1 MFNNI
6 TELLGTNTAMVTA
19 VTLAAGTYLL
29 NMVKKVPLSLL
40 NMVIVKL
47 TKSVYITSDNFLIY
61 TMVEDAIYREYE
73 DIFKNHI
80 SGVKNRVRG
89 MDRSIYSIAPGVYT
103 KIDWKTLSIINISK
117 VELNTTNYA
126 AGMNGQAGAQLF
138 KLGLSTYGFGSSTVL
153 DKFRDM
159 IERCNK
165 GLVYD
170 TNKYIRVLEF
180 GNDFDST
187 PIKFAVKKDRNNIYD
202 EGVLNKIDKHIDK
215 FLSNEKL
222 YNKIG
227 DTYKTG
233 IILHG
238 KPGTG
243 KSCIAKYIAG
253 KVNGTVINVGGS
265 YGRKIIPT
273 CDNFV
278 PNNEMIVVL
287 IEEIDKLITRN
298 RSYDEGYV
306 TYGAEDKKEDDINEY
321 VVSSLLQSMDGIT
334 TPNRCI
340 FVATT
345 NHIEKL
351 PEALIRKGRFD
362 LKVEMNGITK
372 QDAINMCN
380 AFGANPDE
388 ILGEP
393 DENGLYNPSEL
404 RNDLLLHSYK

>member
-19 VTLAAGTYLL
+19 VTLAAATYLL

-40 NMVIVKL
+40 NMIIVKL

-187 PIKFAVKKDRNNIYD
+187 PVKFAVKKDRNNIYD

-273 CDNFV
+273 YDNFV

>member
-1 MFNNI
+1 MLNNI

-29 NMVKKVPLSLL
+29 NMIKKVPLSLL
-40 NMVIVKL
+40 NMIIVKL

-61 TMVEDAIYREYE
+61 TMVEDTIYREYE

-80 SGVKNRVRG
+80 SGVKNKVRG

-117 VELNTTNYA
+117 IELSTANYA
-126 AGMNGQAGAQLF
+126 AGMNGQADAQLF
-138 KLGLSTYGFGSSTVL
+138 KLGLSTYGFGSDVIL
-153 DKFRDM
+153 NKFRSM
-159 IERCNK
+159 IEKCNK

-187 PIKFAVKKDRNNIYD
+187 PVKFTVKKDRNNIYD

-215 FLSNEKL
+215 FIENEKL
-222 YNKIG
+222 YNEIG

-233 IILHG
+233 IILYG

-253 KVNGTVINVGGS
+253 KVNGTVVSVSGS
-265 YGRKIIPT
+265 YSRKLIPT
-273 CDNFV
+273 YDNFISS
-278 PNNEMIVVL
+278 NEMVVVL
-287 IEEIDKLITRN
+287 IEEIDKLIAKN
-298 RSYDEGYV
+298 NYYEDPYGSYKNEN
-306 TYGAEDKKEDDINEY
+306 KKEDEINEA
-321 VVSSLLQSMDGIT
+321 VVSGLLQSMDGIT

-351 PEALIRKGRFD
+351 PDALIRKGRFD

-404 RNDLLLHSYK
+404 RNDLLLNSYK

>member
-40 NMVIVKL
+40 NMIIVKL

-80 SGVKNRVRG
+80 SGIKNRVRG

-187 PIKFAVKKDRNNIYD
+187 PVKFAVKKDRNNIYD

-273 CDNFV
+273 YDNFV

-404 RNDLLLHSYK
+404 RNDLLLNSYK

>member
-47 TKSVYITSDNFLIY
+47 TKSVYVTSDNFLIY

-80 SGVKNRVRG
+80 SGVKNKVRG

-103 KIDWKTLSIINISK
+103 KIDWKTLSIINMSK
-117 VELNTTNYA
+117 VELNTANYA
-126 AGMNGQAGAQLF
+126 AGMNGQASAQLF
-138 KLGLSTYGFGSSTVL
+138 KLGLSTYGFGSSIVL

-187 PIKFAVKKDRNNIYD
+187 PVKFAVKKDRNNIYD

-273 CDNFV
+273 YDNFV

-298 RSYDEGYV
+298 KSYDEGYV

>member
-47 TKSVYITSDNFLIY
+47 TKSVYVTSDNFLIY

-80 SGVKNRVRG
+80 SGVKNKVRG

-126 AGMNGQAGAQLF
+126 AGMNGQASAQLF
-138 KLGLSTYGFGSSTVL
+138 KLGLSTYGFGSSIVL

-187 PIKFAVKKDRNNIYD
+187 PVKFAVKKDRNNIYD

-273 CDNFV
+273 YDNFV

-298 RSYDEGYV
+298 KSYDEGYV

-393 DENGLYNPSEL
+393 DEDGLYNPSEL

>member
-40 NMVIVKL
+40 NMIIVKL

-80 SGVKNRVRG
+80 SGIKNRVRG

-187 PIKFAVKKDRNNIYD
+187 PVKFAVKKDRNNIYD

-243 KSCIAKYIAG
+243 KSCIARYIAG
-253 KVNGTVINVGGS
+253 KVNGTVVSVSGS

-321 VVSSLLQSMDGIT
+321 GVSSLLQSMDGIT

-404 RNDLLLHSYK
+404 RNDLLLNSYK